1 MSMDTNPHAVY
12 TIGYEGATLDA
23 VVQALAQAG
32 VETLVDVRAVAR
44 SRRPGFAKSRLAAGL
59 AEAGIGYVHLRG
71 LGTPAEGRAAA
82 KAGDLATMHRVF
94 LAHLDAPEAQAD
106 LHALAARI
114 ESGERVAM
122 LCFEADAATCH
133 RRLVGE
139 ALARMLPVR
148 VTDLAPA
155 SGPARPP
162 AARPPAQ
169 DAP

>member
-1 MSMDTNPHAVY
+1 MSAPVPQPHPVC

-23 VVQALAQAG
+23 VVRALADAG

-44 SRRPGFAKSRLAAGL
+44 SRRPGFAKSRLAAGV

-82 KAGDLATMHRVF
+82 KAGDVSAMRRIFT
-94 LAHLDAPEAQAD
+94 AHLDAPEAQAD

-114 ESGERVAM
+114 ASGERVAL
-122 LCFEADAATCH
+122 LCFEADAAACH
-133 RRLVGE
+133 RRLVAD
-139 ALARMLPVR
+139 ALGRMLPVR
-148 VTDLAPA
+148 VTDLAP
-155 SGPARPP
+155 
-162 AARPPAQ
+162 RPPAQ